1 MAHFKMELVSY
12 VARRMLKDVCEI
24 EVPINPAYELAYIQL
39 CRWTD
44 YCSTWR
50 GPELFPNLPCVKQT
64 SEDLNDDMMIIYVNY
79 LTRVEDTH
87 SRSTLHGLFSL
98 SLYMMIKYKEHPDM
112 CNLIS
117 RNFELLTYRL
127 GGWAYLNGV

>member
-1 MAHFKMELVSY
+1 MELVSY
-12 VARRMLKDVCEI
+12 VARRMLKDVCRI
-24 EVPINPAYELAYIQL
+24 DVIINPAYESAYRQL
-39 CRWTD
+39 SGWTNH
-44 YCSTWR
+44 CSTWR
-50 GPELFPNLPCVKQT
+50 GPEIFPNLPCVKQT
-64 SEDLNDDMMIIYVNY
+64 PDELSDDMLVIYTDF
-79 LTRVEDTH
+79 LITIEDPH
-87 SRSTLHGLFSL
+87 SRCTLHGLFSV